1 MQRPVQAKSQQSA
14 FIDINQKKLVIN
26 AKLWKCSNI
35 EVYQKCFLP
44 KGGKGYVWA
53 ENKID
58 YQIMLLHI
66 ALKYNALKE
75 NFIAKQGL
83 LSFIDVFGFWILVP
97 FSVS

>member
-1 MQRPVQAKSQQSA
+1 M
-14 FIDINQKKLVIN
+14 IN
-26 AKLWKCSNI
+26 AKLCKYSNI

-75 NFIAKQGL
+75 NIITKSWL
-83 LSFIDVFGFWILVP
+83 ISFVADVFGFWILD
-97 FSVS
+97 FHEFESVTSFQ